1 MFSRIF
7 IKRPRLAIVIS
18 LVITIAGLIS
28 LKTIPVA
35 QLPDV
40 VPPSVSVSATY
51 PGASAEVIEQTVAQ
65 IIESQVNG
73 VDNMLYMESTSSNN
87 GSYSLTVTFALGTDP
102 DMNTVNVQ
110 NRINQI
116 STKLPTEVQQQGVTV
131 KKNTSSMLMAFSL
144 YSPDNSRAANFL
156 ANYMT
161 SRVKDDLA
169 RITGVGEVN
178 TFGDIDYSMR
188 IWIDAERLANLGLT
202 NSDVIAAVSSQ
213 NIQPAI
219 GSVGANPAPK
229 EQQMQ
234 FTLKTAGRLNSVE
247 EFGNIILRANKD
259 GGFLRLKDVAKIE
272 LGTTTYSSTIQ
283 YNGRPASGA
292 MINLAPGA
300 NAMNVATKVKAELE
314 RMKQFFPEG
323 VDYVIIFD
331 TTVFIEATVDE
342 VVHTIF
348 EAFVLVLLVV
358 YLSLG
363 TWRATLIPAI
373 AVPVSLI
380 GTFIFMAPF
389 GISANTI
396 SLLSI
401 VLVIGIVVDDA
412 IMVVENTERVIDE
425 EPDLSVPD
433 AVAKAMGQITAPI
446 IAITLVIL
454 SVFVPVIFI
463 PGITGQLYKQFAV
476 TVSCSMLISALN
488 ALTLSPALCAVLLHR
503 EEKSQKGLVPWVMR
517 QIDKGRDG
525 YSAVVRRLVRHSS
538 LSILI
543 IAAVIA
549 AAVGMNKITPS
560 GFLPDEDQG
569 IVMVDVQL
577 PEGASQDRTI
587 DILKQVFEV
596 VHSHPAVQNVM
607 GVAGHSMIGG
617 SGANFGMMI
626 AGLKPYEVRE
636 DKSMQ
641 IQALV
646 AYLQPR
652 LGRIQGALVRSF
664 NLPAIPGIGS
674 ASGFDYRLQNAQ
686 GETPQEMEKVMFKLL
701 GAANQDPM
709 LNMVYSTFN
718 TSSPQLF
725 ASLDRDKAQMLGVG
739 IKDVFSQLQST
750 LGYAY
755 INDFTLAGRN
765 YEVNLQ
771 GQESDR
777 SKEADIFRIHVRND
791 KGEMV
796 PMRSLLTVK
805 PILGPQQLTRYNNMM
820 TVKING
826 SSAEGVSST
835 QAMDEMEKLSKQI
848 LPKGYE
854 YEWTGMSLQEKEA
867 GGQTAVVLVLAFLF
881 AYLFL
886 VALYES
892 WMIPVT
898 VLLSVSVAL
907 LGALIFLYAFGLVNN
922 VYAQIG
928 MILLIAQASKNA
940 ILIVEFAKVLHE
952 EGVETQE
959 AAAQAA
965 HLRFRAVMMTAV
977 SFILGLLPLVIA
989 TGAGAM
995 ARRSVGTTVF
1005 GGMIAATAFGIFV
1018 IPMLF
1023 VVFVN
1028 RREKFHTKR
1037 RAKIETRD
1045 AKYNQSKTKAAAP
1058 AEQKQPPAQPEQK
1071 QD

>member
-51 PGASAEVIEQTVAQ
+51 TGASAEVIEQTVAQ

-87 GSYSLTVTFALGTDP
+87 GRYSLDVTFALGTDP

-116 STKLPTEVQQQGVTV
+116 STQLPTEVQQQGVTV
-131 KKNTSSMLMAFSL
+131 KKNTSSMLMAFAL
-144 YSPDNSRAANFL
+144 YSPDGSRDSNFL
-156 ANYMT
+156 ANYME
-161 SRVKDDLA
+161 SRIKDDLA
-169 RITGVGEVN
+169 RVTGVGEVN
-178 TFGDIDYSMR
+178 TFGDMDYSMR
-188 IWIDAERLANLGLT
+188 IWLDAERLANFGLT
-202 NSDVIAAVSSQ
+202 NADVINAISSQ

-219 GSVGANPAPK
+219 GSVGAAPAPK
-229 EQQMQ
+229 DQQLQ
-234 FTLKTAGRLNSVE
+234 LALTTSGRLSTPE

-259 GGFLRLKDVAKIE
+259 GGLLLLKDVAKIE
-272 LGTTTYSSTIQ
+272 LGTTSYSSYSQ
-283 YNGRPASGA
+283 YNGRTSSGA

-342 VVHTIF
+342 VFDTIV
-348 EAFVLVLLVV
+348 EAFILVLLVV

-363 TWRATLIPAI
+363 TWRATLIPAV

-412 IMVVENTERVIDE
+412 IMVVENTERVIEE
-425 EPDLSVPD
+425 EPDLTIPD
-433 AVAKAMGQITAPI
+433 AVAKAMSQITAPI

-476 TVSCSMLISALN
+476 TVSCSMLISAVN

-503 EEKSQKGLVPWVMR
+503 EEKKKTGLVPWVMR
-517 QIDKGRDG
+517 QIDRGRDG
-525 YSAVVRRLVRHSS
+525 YTSVVKRLVRHSS

-569 IVMVDVQL
+569 VFMVDIQL
-577 PEGASQDRTI
+577 PEGAAMDRTVAVQRKAYEI
-587 DILKQVFEV
+587 I
-596 VHSHPAVQNVM
+596 SAHPAVNNVM
-607 GVAGHSMIGG
+607 AVAGFSMVGG
-617 SGANFGMMI
+617 DGANFGMMI
-626 AGLKPYEVRE
+626 VGLKPYEVRR
-636 DKSMQ
+636 DTSMQ
-641 IQALV
+641 VQAIL
-646 AYLQPR
+646 AKLQPQ
-652 LGRIQGALVRSF
+652 LNQIQEALIRTF
-664 NLPAIPGIGS
+664 NVPAIPGIGM
-674 ASGFDYRLQNAQ
+674 ADGFDYRLQNAQ
-686 GETPQEMEKVMFKLL
+686 GETPQQMEQVMYRLL
-701 GAANQDPM
+701 QAANQDPK
-709 LNMVYSTFN
+709 LKMVYSTFN
-718 TSSPQLF
+718 TATPQLF
-725 ASLDRDKAQMLGVG
+725 VTLDRIKAQMLGVG
-739 IKDVFSQLQST
+739 IQDVFSQLQST

-755 INDFTLAGRN
+755 INDFTLDGRV

-771 GQESDR
+771 GQESFR
-777 SKEADIFRIHVRND
+777 SKEDDIFRIYARND
-791 KGEMV
+791 KGDMV
-796 PMRSLLTVK
+796 PMRSLLTINS
-805 PILGPQQLTRYNNMM
+805 ILGPQQLTRYNNMM
-820 TVKING
+820 TVKIYG
-826 SSAEGVSST
+826 SAASGFSST
-835 QAMDEMEKLSKQI
+835 QAMDEMEKLSKEV

-867 GGQTAVVLVLAFLF
+867 SGQTSVVLVLAFLF

-892 WMIPVT
+892 WMIPIT

-907 LGALIFLYAFGLVNN
+907 LGALIFLYTFGLVNN

-928 MILLIAQASKNA
+928 FILLIAQASKNA
-940 ILIVEFAKVLHE
+940 ILIVEFAKELRE
-952 EGVETQE
+952 KDGLDPE
-959 AAAQAA
+959 AAAVQAA

-989 TGAGAM
+989 SGAGAM

-1005 GGMIAATAFGIFV
+1005 GGMIVATAFGIFV

-1023 VVFVN
+1023 VTFIK
-1028 RREKFHTKR
+1028 RREKFHAKR
-1037 RAKIETRD
+1037 H
-1045 AKYNQSKTKAAAP
+1045 SKLEERTP
-1058 AEQKQPPAQPEQK
+1058 VPSGQEEG
-1071 QD
+1071 

>member
-18 LVITIAGLIS
+18 LVITIAGLIA

-35 QLPDV
+35 NLPDV
-40 VPPSVSVSATY
+40 VPPSVSVSARY

-73 VDNMLYMESTSSNN
+73 VDNMLYMESNSSND
-87 GSYSLTVTFALGTDP
+87 GSYSLNVTFTLGTDP

-116 STKLPTEVQQQGVTV
+116 SSQLPSEVQQQGVTV

-144 YSPDNSRAANFL
+144 YSPDGSRELNYL

-178 TFGDIDYSMR
+178 TFGDMDYSMR
-188 IWIDAERLANLGLT
+188 VWIDPQRMANLGLS
-202 NSDVIAAVSSQ
+202 NKDVISAISSQ

-219 GSVGANPAPK
+219 GSIGAAPAPK
-229 EQQMQ
+229 DQQLQ
-234 FTLKTAGRLNSVE
+234 FTLKTSGRLSTPE
-247 EFGNIILRANKD
+247 QFGDIIIRANKD
-259 GGFLRLKDVAKIE
+259 GGLLRLKDIAKIE
-272 LGTTTYSSTIQ
+272 LGRTSYSTASQ

-300 NAMNVATKVKAELE
+300 NAMNVATRVKAELE

-342 VVHTIF
+342 VLHTIV

-380 GTFIFMAPF
+380 GTFIFMTPF
-389 GISANTI
+389 GVSANTI

-412 IMVVENTERVIDE
+412 IMVVENTERVIEE
-425 EPDLSVPD
+425 EPDLTIPD
-433 AVAKAMGQITAPI
+433 AVAKAMSQITAPI

-476 TVSCSMLISALN
+476 TVSCSMIISAIN
-488 ALTLSPALCAVLLHR
+488 ALTLSPALCAVLLRR
-503 EEKSQKGLVPWVMR
+503 EEKKTTGFVPWVMR
-517 QIDKGRDG
+517 RIDVGRDG
-525 YSAVVRRLVRHSS
+525 YTAIVKRLVRHSS

-549 AAVGMNKITPS
+549 GAVGMNKITPS

-569 IVMVDVQL
+569 VVMIDVQL
-577 PEGASQDRTI
+577 PEGASLDRT
-587 DILKQVFEV
+587 LAVLEQVYGIV
-596 VHSHPAVQNVM
+596 SKNPAVQDVM
-607 GVAGHSMIGG
+607 GVSGHSMIGG
-617 SGANFGMMI
+617 NGSNFAMMI
-626 AGLKPYEVRE
+626 AGLKPYAVRR
-636 DKSMQ
+636 DPSMQ
-641 IQALV
+641 IRSILGDI
-646 AYLQPR
+646 QPKFNQ
-652 LGRIQGALVRSF
+652 IQGALIRSF
-664 NLPAIPGIGS
+664 NIPAIPGIGM
-674 ASGFDYRLQNAQ
+674 ANGFDYRLQNAQ
-686 GETPQEMEKVMFKLL
+686 GESPQDMERVMFKLL
-701 GAANQDPM
+701 GAANQDPK
-709 LNMVYSTFN
+709 LAMVYSTFN
-718 TSSPQLF
+718 TSTPQLF
-725 ASLDRDKAQMLGVG
+725 VELDRVKAKMLGVN
-739 IKDVFSQLQST
+739 IQDVFSQLQST

-755 INDFTLAGRN
+755 INDFTLAGRV

-771 GQESDR
+771 GQESSR
-777 SKEADIFRIHVRND
+777 SKEEDVYRLFVRND

-796 PMRSLLTVK
+796 PMRSLLK
-805 PILGPQQLTRYNNMM
+805 ISPILGPQQLTRYNNMM
-820 TVKING
+820 TVKVNG
-826 SSAEGVSST
+826 SPAAGFSST
-835 QAMDEMEKLSKQI
+835 QAMDEMEKLSKEI

-907 LGALIFLYAFGLVNN
+907 LGALIFLYACGLDNN

-928 MILLIAQASKNA
+928 MVLLIAQASKNA
-940 ILIVEFAKVLHE
+940 ILIVEFAKELRE
-952 EGVETQE
+952 SGLSPED
-959 AAAQAA
+959 AAIQAA

-977 SFILGLLPLVIA
+977 SFILGLVPLVIA
-989 TGAGAM
+989 SGAGAL

-1005 GGMIAATAFGIFV
+1005 GGMLVATMFGIFI

-1023 VVFVN
+1023 VTFVK
-1028 RREKFHTKR
+1028 RRERFHEKR
-1037 RAKIETRD
+1037 LAK
-1045 AKYNQSKTKAAAP
+1045 
-1058 AEQKQPPAQPEQK
+1058 
-1071 QD
+1071 